1 MTSDEGSG
9 RADGEPRFTVEVYH
23 TKYLP
28 WEARELHAVVSV
40 TARGL
45 TGHIPRYGYGR
56 PAAEVILVDTSGSME
71 FPPEK
76 MRAARHATAAAI
88 AAIRDGVYF
97 AVAGGSNTARMI
109 YPKQRKLV
117 EASASTRES
126 ATIAAGTLTGNGGTA
141 IGSWLSLASRL
152 FDNNTLGIR
161 HTLLFT
167 DGQNRDE
174 TRAQLDRVLEKCNGR
189 FVCDARG
196 IGTDWQEG
204 ELHRIV
210 SVLNG
215 RSDAVRAYGDMEDDF
230 RELMRGA
237 MNLAVPD
244 VILRVSTSAG
254 TWLRNVRQVYPT
266 VADVTGRPVTPGI
279 VADYNTGSWTDEQ
292 RHYQLTFDVDPAGRP
307 TDVDTL
313 AATVELVIG
322 QPGERS
328 PGGDASAALADIA
341 LPAEQPILLH
351 WTSDADKNTERND
364 VVDHY
369 TGQQELGE
377 AIRAGCEAIRH
388 DDDPAAVKHLGRAV
402 ALAVASSNQEALR
415 RLAALVEIVD
425 PAAGRVRLLRDSE
438 LQEVVWTEAGSR
450 ASSRWTG
457 DPSPLPSPPAGQ
469 DATGGVPGDAEMPAR
484 TCPGC
489 GLEWPGGHQHCER
502 CGSSLHPERAT
513 P

>member
-1 MTSDEGSG
+1 MTSGP
-9 RADGEPRFTVEVYH
+9 ADSEPRFTVEVYQ

-40 TARGL
+40 TAHGL
-45 TGHIPRYGYGR
+45 TGHIPRDGSGR

-76 MRAARHATAAAI
+76 MRAARQATATAI
-88 AAIRDGVYF
+88 AAIRDGVHF
-97 AVAGGSNTARMI
+97 AVAGGSDEARMI
-109 YPKQRKLV
+109 YPKQQELV
-117 EASASTRES
+117 EASASTRKS
-126 ATIAAGTLTGNGGTA
+126 AMRAVGMLTGNGGTA
-141 IGSWLSLASRL
+141 IGSWLWLANRL
-152 FDNNTLGIR
+152 FADSTLGIR

-174 TRAQLDRVLEKCNGR
+174 TPAQLNQVLERCDGR

-196 IGTDWQEG
+196 IGTDWEES

-210 SVLNG
+210 TRLNG

-244 VILRVSTSAG
+244 VALRVSTSAG

-266 VADVTGRPVTPGI
+266 IADVTGRPVTPGTI
-279 VADYNTGSWTDEQ
+279 TDYKTGSWTDEQ
-292 RHYQLTFDVDPAGRP
+292 RHYQLTFDVDSAGRP
-307 TDVDTL
+307 ANLDTL
-313 AATVELVIG
+313 AASVELVIG
-322 QPGERS
+322 QPGGRS
-328 PGGDASAALADIA
+328 SGGDASAALADIT

-351 WTSDADKNTERND
+351 WTSDVDKNTERND

-402 ALAVASSNQEALR
+402 ALAAASSNQEALR

-425 PAAGRVRLLRDSE
+425 PAAGIVRLLRDSE
-438 LQEVVWTEAGSR
+438 MQEVVWTEAGSR

-457 DPSPLPSPPAGQ
+457 DPSPLPSPSGGQ
-469 DATGGVPGDAEMPAR
+469 DATGGIPGDADMPAR
-484 TCPGC
+484 TCPEC
-489 GLEWPGGHQHCER
+489 GLEWPGGHQHCEQ
-502 CGSSLHPERAT
+502 CGSSLHPGRAT